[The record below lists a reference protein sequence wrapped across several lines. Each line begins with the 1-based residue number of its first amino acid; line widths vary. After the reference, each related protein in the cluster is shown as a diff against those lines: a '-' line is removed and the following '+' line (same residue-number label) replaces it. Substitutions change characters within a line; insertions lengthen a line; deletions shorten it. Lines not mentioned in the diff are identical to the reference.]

1 MMFLL
6 DVFGQFCSY
15 LQQMIAHLWMWVRRG
30 GTVWQFWATNNMQ
43 LLWVWVGTGQRGHY
57 WAILGNVGQQISGT
71 SGGCGWTRCT
81 ALCPVGG
88 TGQNQPGG
96 GLIMECTLHT
106 MHCSVICTH
115 DEHCTLCAL

>member
-6 DVFGQFCSY
+6 DVFCQFCSY

-57 WAILGNVGQQISGT
+57 WAILGNKYQALVVGVGGQGALHCVLGVARART
-71 SGGCGWTRCT
+71 S
-81 ALCPVGG
+81 PVGG
-88 TGQNQPGG
+88 
-96 GLIMECTLHT
+96 
-106 MHCSVICTH
+106 
-115 DEHCTLCAL
+115 